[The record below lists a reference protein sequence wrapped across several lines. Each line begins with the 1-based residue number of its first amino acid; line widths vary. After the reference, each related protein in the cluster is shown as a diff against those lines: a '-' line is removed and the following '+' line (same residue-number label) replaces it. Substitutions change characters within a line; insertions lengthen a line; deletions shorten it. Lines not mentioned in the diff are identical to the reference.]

1 METIVNVCMVI
12 SWSKTVI
19 WSRHAECKNILL
31 TLALWDSLRD
41 QILFLSTFY
50 PSEFVY
56 QIHEQLITTRI
67 RIESFYIK
75 DTYIYM
81 HLPTRISVLK
91 YLWVH
96 IPFYGSWLLN
106 NNKCTNCI
114 SQAHF
119 YKNNVIHWS
128 FLSTSFFVQ

>member
-1 METIVNVCMVI
+1 MLNAKIFCLHWHYE
-12 SWSKTVI
+12 
-19 WSRHAECKNILL
+19 ILSGIRL
-31 TLALWDSLRD
+31 CE
-41 QILFLSTFY
+41 LFFSTFY

-75 DTYIYM
+75 DTYNYM
-81 HLPTRISVLK
+81 HLPTRISVLR

-119 YKNNVIHWS
+119 YKNNVHVIHWS